1 MRIVVKVGTS
11 TLAHATGRLNVRHVE
26 ELVKVLSDLKNAG
39 HEVLLVSSGAIGM
52 GVGKLGLSAR
62 PADMP
67 GKQAAAA
74 VGQCELMY
82 TYDKLFGEYNHT
94 VAQILLT
101 GDDLEHDDRRKNFE
115 NTLFRLLE
123 LGALPILNENDTMA
137 TAEIAVGDNDSLA
150 AIVST
155 CAKADLLVLLS
166 DIEGL
171 YTADPR
177 KDPNAK
183 LIHTVERLT
192 PQIMA
197 LGGGAGSSQGTGGMA
212 TKLSAAATCTSEGID
227 MVITNGAK
235 PSVLYDIVEGKP
247 IGTRFLGIKGGT
259 QHMKTTQ
266 QILQAAK
273 AVSLAL
279 PLTTDAKN
287 QALLAMADLLE
298 AQQNVILEANAQDM
312 DAARGH
318 ISEVMLDRLLLTSAR
333 IAAMAQGIRQVAALP
348 DPVGKALATHTT
360 PGGLL
365 IEKTA
370 VPMGVVAIIYESR
383 PNVTSDAA
391 ALALKSGNVCVL
403 RSGKEAWHSANAI
416 VNVLQEALRSRGLA
430 PEYIQLVQDTTRQ
443 SAAELMTAVGLVD
456 LLIPRGGAGLIRACV
471 EHARVPCIQTGTGIC
486 HVYVDAAADQDMAL
500 AIIENA
506 KTSRPSVCN
515 AEEVCLVHRAIAAEF
530 LPKLHQRLV
539 TQRTARGLA
548 PVELRL
554 CPQAAAVIPGT
565 PAGPQDFDT
574 EFLDYILA
582 VKVVE
587 DVFEAARH
595 IAAHS
600 THHSEAII
608 TQDECAA
615 RYFTQ
620 AVDSAAVYVNAS
632 TRFTDGGEFGLGCEM
647 GISTQKLHAR
657 GPMGLAELCSYKYI
671 IRGSGQIR

>member
-1 MRIVVKVGTS
+1 
-11 TLAHATGRLNVRHVE
+11 
-26 ELVKVLSDLKNAG
+26 
-39 HEVLLVSSGAIGM
+39 
-52 GVGKLGLSAR
+52 
-62 PADMP
+62 
-67 GKQAAAA
+67 
-74 VGQCELMY
+74 
-82 TYDKLFGEYNHT
+82 
-94 VAQILLT
+94 
-101 GDDLEHDDRRKNFE
+101 
-115 NTLFRLLE
+115 
-123 LGALPILNENDTMA
+123 
-137 TAEIAVGDNDSLA
+137 
-150 AIVST
+150 
-155 CAKADLLVLLS
+155 
-166 DIEGL
+166 
-171 YTADPR
+171 
-177 KDPNAK
+177 
-183 LIHTVERLT
+183 
-192 PQIMA
+192 
-197 LGGGAGSSQGTGGMA
+197 
-212 TKLSAAATCTSEGID
+212 
-227 MVITNGAK
+227 
-235 PSVLYDIVEGKP
+235 
-247 IGTRFLGIKGGT
+247 
-259 QHMKTTQ
+259 MKTTQ

-443 SAAELMTAVGLVD
+443 SAADLMTAVGLVD

-471 EHARVPCIQTGTGIC
+471 ENARVPCIQTGTGIC